1 MKRLLTFLFVI
12 AICHQVYAQKTIF
25 VRVYNLNGKKINTG
39 RVLAITDSS
48 LQIKGESKDT
58 FNVSINSIGTI
69 KTKRSTGHNV
79 LMGSLLG
86 AGAFAIAG
94 VATADP
100 NDEIVSWSAGEGVL
114 AGIVVG
120 APIGAAVG
128 GITAAFKKIK
138 TFEINGSI
146 EKWKAFQIY
155 ISEVN

>member
-12 AICHQVYAQKTIF
+12 VICQQVCAQKTIF

-138 TFEINGSI
+138 TFEINGST